1 MNFWDGIKFGLILPK
16 LRRKFLRKTTIKMM
30 RKKKYQKEY
39 LRLFNGL

>member
-1 MNFWDGIKFGLILPK
+1 MNFLDGVKFGLILPK
-16 LRRKFLRKTTIKMM
+16 LRKSFLKKTTIKMM